1 MGKAKGIKHHVEIK
15 LEDLNKMFQGG
26 ESIPV
31 PKAFARSIQYLL
43 SEHKVSIV
51 EARKVAPTTTVVEQV
66 ETTATATEDRDESPI
81 QFSISE

>member
-51 EARKVAPTTTVVEQV
+51 ETKKVDPTTTVVEQV
-66 ETTATATEDRDESPI
+66 ESSSTEDRDESPI

>member
-51 EARKVAPTTTVVEQV
+51 ETKKVDPTTTVVEQV
-66 ETTATATEDRDESPI
+66 ETSSTEDRDESPI